1 MAYSFRNLL
10 TISLLVSLFMSFPS
24 ISEAKIPIP
33 VGFGEQISMVYD
45 LPNDKFEGKD
55 LGYMYNSFRIL
66 FIPIISWGG
75 KFVIF
80 EGNTYGDLS
89 KENLDLLEKTYGKM
103 SRRVGLWIRYG
114 NYVMLLL
121 FAVVGIIFAKVQL
134 SE

>member
-10 TISLLVSLFMSFPS
+10 TIGLLAFLFMSLPTV
-24 ISEAKIPIP
+24 SEAKIPIP

-66 FIPIISWGG
+66 FIPIVSWGG
-75 KFVIF
+75 KFVIY
-80 EGNTYGDLS
+80 EGNSYGDLS
-89 KENLDLLEKTYGKM
+89 KEDLDLLEKAYGKM
-103 SRRVGLWIRYG
+103 NRRVGLWIRYG
-114 NYVMLLL
+114 NYIMVLL
-121 FAVVGIIFAKVQL
+121 FAIIALFYAKTQL